1 MKKLFLMN
9 IFDIIIAALLLF
21 AFVRGFMKGLFA
33 EVASLV
39 AIIAGVYVAIHY
51 AHHLEFYLLNSD
63 SISWSDETN
72 SIVAFAIT
80 FLAVVIVVIFIGKTL
95 TKIADIAALG
105 MLNKLLGAIFGALK
119 IALILSVIFTFFGR
133 LNNTI
138 PFLKQEVLDE
148 SLLYSPIKQI
158 APALFPS
165 IIKED
170 EDGNTSIELPK

>member
-1 MKKLFLMN
+1 MN

-21 AFVRGFMKGLFA
+21 ALVRGFMKGFFA

-51 AHHLEFYLLNSD
+51 AHYLEFYLGNSD
-63 SISWSDETN
+63 SISWSNETN

-80 FLAVVIVVIFIGKTL
+80 FLVVVIVIIFIGKML

-138 PFLKQEVLDE
+138 PFLKQETLNE

-170 EDGNTSIELPK
+170 KDGKTTIELPK

>member
-51 AHHLEFYLLNSD
+51 AHHLEFYLVNSD

-95 TKIADIAALG
+95 TKIADLG

>member
-1 MKKLFLMN
+1 MEKLFLMN

-21 AFVRGFMKGLFA
+21 ALVRGFMKGFFA

-51 AHHLEFYLLNSD
+51 AHYLELYLVNAD

-72 SIVAFAIT
+72 SIVAFAVT
-80 FLAVVIVVIFIGKTL
+80 FLVVVIVIILIGKML
-95 TKIADIAALG
+95 TKIADFAALG

-133 LNNTI
+133 LNNTF
-138 PFLKQEVLDE
+138 PFLKQETLDE

-170 EDGNTSIELPK
+170 KEGKTTIELPK

>member
-1 MKKLFLMN
+1 M
-9 IFDIIIAALLLF
+9 
-21 AFVRGFMKGLFA
+21 
-33 EVASLV
+33 
-39 AIIAGVYVAIHY
+39 
-51 AHHLEFYLLNSD
+51 
-63 SISWSDETN
+63 
-72 SIVAFAIT
+72 
-80 FLAVVIVVIFIGKTL
+80 L

-138 PFLKQEVLDE
+138 PFLKQETLNE

-170 EDGNTSIELPK
+170 KDGKTTIELPK